1 MLTINGEDANVIQ
14 HSLFHIYYE
23 SKELLECVKQFKYI
37 LSEEGWKEID
47 ESDIYLKNPKLLSS
61 TIFSL
66 KYAIIIGTSKLF
78 DNDKKC
84 ITISKLL
91 NQCEQMKIKEYNKYL
106 NKIKTEFNTY
116 DELKDYIGLCRDKMY
131 AHTDKVF
138 NQKNDK
144 YEYTL
149 NEKIISNLL
158 SFLNWTLDV
167 CVEISVLYDQDKMH
181 LKMDRNFQ
189 LSKEQKETI

>member
-1 MLTINGEDANVIQ
+1 MLTINGEEANIIQ

-37 LSEEGWKEID
+37 LSEKGWKEID
-47 ESDIYLKNPKLLSS
+47 ESDIYFKNPKLLSS

-78 DNDKKC
+78 DNDKRC

-91 NQCEQMKIKEYNKYL
+91 NQCEQMKNKECNKYL

-116 DELKDYIGLCRDKMY
+116 DELKDYICLCRDKMY
-131 AHTDKVF
+131 AHTDKIF

-149 NEKIISNLL
+149 NEKILSNLL

>member
-1 MLTINGEDANVIQ
+1 MLTINGEEANIIQ

-37 LSEEGWKEID
+37 LSKKGCKEID
-47 ESDIYLKNPKLLSS
+47 ESDIYLKNPNLLSS

-78 DNDKKC
+78 DNDKRC

-91 NQCEQMKIKEYNKYL
+91 NQCEQMKNKEYHKYL

-131 AHTDKVF
+131 AHTDKIS

-149 NEKIISNLL
+149 NEKILSNLL
-158 SFLNWTLDV
+158 SFLNWTLNV

-189 LSKEQKETI
+189 LSKEQKEMI